1 MLEQLTV
8 IDRRTA
14 ELRTQ
19 QRELTDT
26 LNTLEQGLD
35 GMRGQVQENAEAV
48 EAIDAFRR
56 DAVGRLTRLQE
67 RIDALSRTEA
77 PARTLTPES

>member
-1 MLEQLTV
+1 
-8 IDRRTA
+8 
-14 ELRTQ
+14 
-19 QRELTDT
+19 
-26 LNTLEQGLD
+26 
-35 GMRGQVQENAEAV
+35 V

-56 DAVGRLTRLQE
+56 DVVGRLTRMQE